1 MIVNLKAKALYN
13 KIFEGTE
20 TWVANKIL
28 VFQKRRELRKYVKHL
43 PKLTSEQK
51 EAVRE
56 FWKPYC
62 RVKMDWF
69 RYYAGITG
77 KFDPRYIP
85 EDLQHTKI
93 DQYFNQKKLGY
104 GFNDKNNYSL
114 IFPGIKQPKTI
125 VRKIGSL
132 LFDEEY
138 HLIDIGKAM
147 ALLAMCPE
155 VIVKP
160 TQETGG
166 GRYIEFYDTKSDA
179 ERLKQLL
186 LDPKEQ
192 NWIVQDLVKQ
202 HYEMAKMHPQSLN
215 TVRVYTI
222 LLEDCVHILSASMR
236 MGGNNSRIDNVS
248 ANSGIIAGVRENGAL
263 TECAYFDMLSGKTTN
278 RHPQGMLLSEIKVP
292 SFDKMLDT
300 AKRLAQFT
308 GHFRMVGWDFSVD
321 EDGDIVLIEANM
333 RKADTGPIQCLHG
346 PFFGDLTERVLN
358 EVFGRK

>member
-51 EAVRE
+51 KAVRE

-69 RYYAGITG
+69 RFYAGITG

-85 EDLQHTKI
+85 EDLLHTKI

-166 GRYIEFYDTKSDA
+166 GRYIKFYDTKSDA

-186 LDPKEQ
+186 LDKKSK

-215 TVRVYTI
+215 TVRVFTI
-222 LLEDCVHILSASMR
+222 LLDDGVHILSSAMR
-236 MGGNNSRIDNVS
+236 MGANSSRIDNIS
-248 ANSGIIAGVRENGAL
+248 ANSGICAGVKETGELL
-263 TECAYFDMLSGKTTN
+263 TCAFYGLLSKESTDK
-278 RHPQGMLLSEIKVP
+278 HPQGTPLSEIKVP
-292 SFDKMLDT
+292 FFDKILET
-300 AKRLAQFT
+300 AKRAAQFT
-308 GHFRMVGWDFSVD
+308 GHFRFVGWDFAVD
-321 EDGDIVLIEANM
+321 EGGNIVLIEANM
-333 RKADTGPIQCLHG
+333 RKADTIAVQRWFGPLY
-346 PFFGDLTERVLN
+346 GDLTEKVLN